1 MEHIQETLGLDDDQV
16 VLSKTVF
23 AENGNMSSATVPHI
37 LKAILE
43 EDAIPEGSRIVS
55 LAFGPGLT
63 ITGLVLEKI

>member
-1 MEHIQETLGLDDDQV
+1 
-16 VLSKTVF
+16 
-23 AENGNMSSATVPHI
+23 MSSATVPHI

-55 LAFGPGLT
+55 LAFGPGFT